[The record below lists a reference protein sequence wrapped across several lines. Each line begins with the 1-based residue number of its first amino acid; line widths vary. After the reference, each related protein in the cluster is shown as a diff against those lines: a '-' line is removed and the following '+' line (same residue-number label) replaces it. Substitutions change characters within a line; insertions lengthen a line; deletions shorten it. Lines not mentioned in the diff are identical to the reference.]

1 MAGLPAWSRGHAQA
15 AGDALRSLIEGDS
28 TTRSELDV
36 LGTGSSPSTVT
47 AICCVAVNPPG
58 SVALTETIAAPALT
72 GVSVKVVPETL
83 ALTTPTSLE
92 TAAYAQVDVFVEQG
106 RHNLG
111 RGPIHESLRTQRVED
126 LVSFLLAQGTGWGQ
140 AGLLMPGRWPPT
152 TIERGSGDPERIAR
166 GLYPYV
172 RGQRLGRLHE
182 FVPSSRLN
190 PSSPA
195 TFPWT
200 SMIRR
205 AFSSSF
211 SRRVFSRSSLR
222 TFPSSGFRSLG
233 FRPRLFDSALSDP
246 LRTALRHVVRCDEYK
261 PSRRRSRPTSPG
273 SVHRSASSTTR
284 SLYDGLNR
292 RRVGL
297 STTSASG
304 AAAAL
309 RLPSQVSGAFPF
321 SSILSR
327 CLSILGFSAFALL

>member
-1 MAGLPAWSRGHAQA
+1 MASDDDRTWLGRPSRAAHA
-15 AGDALRSLIEGDS
+15 GF
-28 TTRSELDV
+28 
-36 LGTGSSPSTVT
+36 
-47 AICCVAVNPPG
+47 
-58 SVALTETIAAPALT
+58 
-72 GVSVKVVPETL
+72 
-83 ALTTPTSLE
+83 TPTCLASSSAAFKSLS
-92 TAAYAQVDVFVEQG
+92 
-106 RHNLG
+106 R
-111 RGPIHESLRTQRVED
+111 R
-126 LVSFLLAQGTGWGQ
+126 
-140 AGLLMPGRWPPT
+140 
-152 TIERGSGDPERIAR
+152 R
-166 GLYPYV
+166 GLI
-172 RGQRLGRLHE
+172 
-182 FVPSSRLN
+182 

-195 TFPWT
+195 TFPCT

-205 AFSSSF
+205 ALSSSF

-233 FRPRLFDSALSDP
+233 FRPRLFDSALSHP

-309 RLPSQVSGAFPF
+309 RLSSQVSGAIPF

>member
-1 MAGLPAWSRGHAQA
+1 
-15 AGDALRSLIEGDS
+15 
-28 TTRSELDV
+28 
-36 LGTGSSPSTVT
+36 
-47 AICCVAVNPPG
+47 
-58 SVALTETIAAPALT
+58 
-72 GVSVKVVPETL
+72 
-83 ALTTPTSLE
+83 
-92 TAAYAQVDVFVEQG
+92 
-106 RHNLG
+106 
-111 RGPIHESLRTQRVED
+111 
-126 LVSFLLAQGTGWGQ
+126 
-140 AGLLMPGRWPPT
+140 MPGRWPPT
-152 TIERGSGDPERIAR
+152 TIERGSGDPERSAR

-205 AFSSSF
+205 ALSSSF

-233 FRPRLFDSALSDP
+233 FRPRLFDSALSHP
-246 LRTALRHVVRCDEYK
+246 LRTALRHVVRCDEFK
-261 PSRRRSRPTSPG
+261 PSRLRSRPTSPG

-297 STTSASG
+297 SATSASG

-309 RLPSQVSGAFPF
+309 RLPSQVSGAIPF